1 MAPNNNLIFCV
12 AASLRDSFHAVLLLQ
27 PLRDRRRRQ
36 NAQDVGR
43 RDFARRR
50 AVRLEDAED
59 DLGEVGVLEADD
71 GVDVDANVR
80 AVAESRRLRLRDLGH

>member
-1 MAPNNNLIFCV
+1 M
-12 AASLRDSFHAVLLLQ
+12 LLLQ
-27 PLRDRRRRQ
+27 PLRHRRRRQ

-80 AVAESRRLRLRDLGH
+80 AVAESRRLRLKDLGH